1 MFWWVIWWHDGQ
13 SKRPLRQDKHGHYF
27 LISHLLFVLQYFYH
41 NFESCCWTIYTNRK
55 IILHDVFVQLQS
67 IFNSTNI
74 NHGQSYPIFGFWLKL
89 VLIFNYVLGE
99 ACVVRSN
106 LNKNR
111 RRDSRDPF
119 CTLHYLL
126 SLTGMNLAKIIWIDW
141 YSEQRNP
148 RTFTVMRA
156 IYHATLPLYGP
167 YITPLYRYTGHISR
181 HFTVIRAIYHA
192 TLPLYGPYI
201 TPLYRYTGHISR
213 HFTVIRAIYHA
224 TLPLYGPYITPLYR
238 YTGHISRHFTVIRAI

>member
-89 VLIFNYVLGE
+89 ANIFLQYSILWVQLIKLKSKQRLTGLWFILIFEEPNQFLYNNF
-99 ACVVRSN
+99 ACFPTYPAELESRRNQLQLCVSRPAVR
-106 LNKNR
+106 LV
-111 RRDSRDPF
+111 
-119 CTLHYLL
+119 
-126 SLTGMNLAKIIWIDW
+126 
-141 YSEQRNP
+141 
-148 RTFTVMRA
+148 RT
-156 IYHATLPLYGP
+156 
-167 YITPLYRYTGHISR
+167 
-181 HFTVIRAIYHA
+181 
-192 TLPLYGPYI
+192 
-201 TPLYRYTGHISR
+201 
-213 HFTVIRAIYHA
+213 
-224 TLPLYGPYITPLYR
+224 
-238 YTGHISRHFTVIRAI
+238 